1 MVWHIPAKGGRT
13 VPCRLVA
20 TVAIRVR
27 GREIIVV
34 VDVAVRA
41 GVRFARRGHLMR
53 TRQRPAGRAVIE
65 DGSGLRDRVVARRA
79 VGCRKRCSASRV
91 RRVIGLLPGRQVASG
106 IPAVGRLDREGR
118 VIPQMALIAARD
130 LSRRRDLVCIRQRK
144 ARVGVIKSRIGPH
157 IRVMALA
164 AQGGRESRGNVV
176 RHTSAKGGRT
186 VPGRLVA
193 TVAIRVRGREIIVV
207 VDVAV
212 RAGVRF
218 ACRRHLVRTR
228 QRPAGRAVIEDGS
241 GPRDRVVARRAVG
254 CRKRCSGSRVRRVIG
269 LLPGRQVASGIPA
282 VGRLDRQIVI
292 VVDVTV
298 RAGTHLA
305 RRGHLVRIR

>member
-1 MVWHIPAKGGRT
+1 M
-13 VPCRLVA
+13 
-20 TVAIRVR
+20 
-27 GREIIVV
+27 
-34 VDVAVRA
+34 
-41 GVRFARRGHLMR
+41 
-53 TRQRPAGRAVIE
+53 
-65 DGSGLRDRVVARRA
+65 
-79 VGCRKRCSASRV
+79 
-91 RRVIGLLPGRQVASG
+91 ASG

-130 LSRRRDLVCIRQRK
+130 LSRRRDLVRIRQRK

-228 QRPAGRAVIEDGS
+228 QRPAARAVIEDGS
-241 GPRDRVVARRAVG
+241 GPRGRVVARRAVG
-254 CRKRCSGSRVRRVIG
+254 CRKRCSASRVRRVIG

>member
-1 MVWHIPAKGGRT
+1 MVWHIPA
-13 VPCRLVA
+13 
-20 TVAIRVR
+20 
-27 GREIIVV
+27 E
-34 VDVAVRA
+34 
-41 GVRFARRGHLMR
+41 
-53 TRQRPAGRAVIE
+53 
-65 DGSGLRDRVVARRA
+65 
-79 VGCRKRCSASRV
+79 
-91 RRVIGLLPGRQVASG
+91 
-106 IPAVGRLDREGR
+106 
-118 VIPQMALIAARD
+118 
-130 LSRRRDLVCIRQRK
+130 
-144 ARVGVIKSRIGPH
+144 
-157 IRVMALA
+157 
-164 AQGGRESRGNVV
+164 
-176 RHTSAKGGRT
+176 GGRT

-254 CRKRCSGSRVRRVIG
+254 CRKRCSASRVRRVIG